1 LNTAPDARRNSTR
14 ARAPLIVLSPVQFS
28 QLIGAGNLTGTR
40 LVVGVLDAENVD
52 LIRVAP

>member
-1 LNTAPDARRNSTR
+1 VPDARRNPTR
-14 ARAPLIVLSPVQFS
+14 ARAPLIVLSSVQFS

-40 LVVGVLDAENVD
+40 LVVGVLDAENTD